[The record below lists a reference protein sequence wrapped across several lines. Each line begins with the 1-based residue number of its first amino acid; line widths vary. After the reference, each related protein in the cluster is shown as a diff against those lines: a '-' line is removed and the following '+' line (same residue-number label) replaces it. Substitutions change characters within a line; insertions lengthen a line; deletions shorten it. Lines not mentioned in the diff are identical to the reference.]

1 MVRAAVSFIRAKGV
15 TEPAGTPEH
24 GFEQFGFAEAEAA
37 EPELFRKPFEIDPRV
52 VLGHHKDQAAI
63 LVDEEEVLGVR
74 ARDRGAQGCRLL
86 DGKHGLVLDRGR
98 FDAELFK
105 LGE

>member
-37 EPELFRKPFEIDPRV
+37 EPELFRQPFESDPRV